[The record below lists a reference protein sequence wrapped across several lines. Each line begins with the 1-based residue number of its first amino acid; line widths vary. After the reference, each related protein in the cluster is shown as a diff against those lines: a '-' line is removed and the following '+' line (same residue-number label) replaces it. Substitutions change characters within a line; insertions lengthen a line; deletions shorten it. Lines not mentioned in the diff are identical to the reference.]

1 MSALDGVEVTKL
13 LARHLAAKFGT
24 LHTLKLFI
32 RASCHDRLM
41 FVVLCICQIVSKLL
55 QSWDCKARQ
64 LFCAP
69 RIPIYLR
76 GEPRRL
82 GDSIQIPETNI
93 CTNLFDTMYRRC
105 LAKWDIFEKTNGIW
119 NTLRHG
125 YRQPRP
131 YVISYWKVLKS
142 SNWIKSVSNH
152 RS

>member
-13 LARHLAAKFGT
+13 LARHLAAKSGT

-32 RASCHDRLM
+32 RACCHDRLM

-105 LAKWDIFEKTNGIW
+105 LAKRDIFEKTNIASW
-119 NTLRHG
+119 

-131 YVISYWKVLKS
+131 YVISY
-142 SNWIKSVSNH
+142 
-152 RS
+152 